1 VRSVTEVCPEYGYFV
16 VLQADVLENL
26 EGETQRVK
34 KWLEGVGRWCH
45 RRSIVVKER
54 GEKGETVPVEP
65 TETATGGCG
74 VANQYFSM
82 ATSKVNV

>member
-1 VRSVTEVCPEYGYFV
+1 MRSVTEVRPEYGYFV

-26 EGETQRVK
+26 EGETRRVEN
-34 KWLEGVGRWCH
+34 WLVEVGRWCH

-54 GEKGETVPVEP
+54 GENGETVLIEP

-74 VANQYFSM
+74 VANEYLSM
-82 ATSKVNV
+82 ATSKVNA